1 MHPQPLTKMGCMSSI
16 WSIRRSAT
24 DAKLSGLC
32 GGIAQHW
39 GVDPVLI
46 RVGCGLLALSGGI
59 GLVLYLA
66 GWLLIPVEGKKD
78 APIHDLLGGQARSW
92 PREVW
97 ILLVAISCL
106 LASGIFGSFSPFGFG
121 PAVIL
126 ALIWYF
132 GYYKNRQHRSGG
144 TSGPQSAAQ
153 EGGPAAVPP
162 QQYQFF
168 SYPGPPTAF
177 TQAAEAWRQRIVEY
191 SQRTAQV
198 GTDQYRPHDRPEVA
212 AEDTREPD
220 GPASSLP
227 PAHPLGAGPADY
239 RSAEY
244 SSFLAAPDPVGLYG
258 ETGLSGDRAV
268 RDVPATVNRS
278 RSASATRLRLICL
291 VALGL
296 ALSGLGVV
304 DALGV
309 SVPLAAYFAAAL
321 LVLGPTLVAAA
332 WLGRARG
339 ILPVALVVL
348 LATIGTSVGGPVA
361 QHRGWGSDLK
371 TYTSASQ
378 LASGD
383 DRELGEL
390 KVDLTGLKLTS
401 DASYTAHVDV
411 GVLEVTVPPELNVTI
426 NWKVQSGA
434 FVVDHQKTEAGSDL
448 RGVVNPANADPA
460 VPTLTLNVSVDR
472 GKVQVRR

>member
-1 MHPQPLTKMGCMSSI
+1 MSSI
-16 WSIRRSAT
+16 WTIRRSST
-24 DAKLSGLC
+24 DSKLTGLC
-32 GGIAQHW
+32 GGVAHHW

-46 RVGCGLLALSGGI
+46 RVGCALLALSGGI

-78 APIHDLLGGQARSW
+78 APIHDLLGEQARGW

-97 ILLVAISCL
+97 IIVVAISCL
-106 LASGIFGSFSPFGFG
+106 LAFGIFGSFTPFGFG

-132 GYYKNRQHRSGG
+132 GYFKNRQPRPDDP
-144 TSGPQSAAQ
+144 SGPESAAR
-153 EGGPAAVPP
+153 EGGPAAVAP

-177 TQAAEAWRQRIVEY
+177 TQAAEAWRQRIVEF
-191 SQRTAQV
+191 SQRTTHA
-198 GTDQYRPHDRPEVA
+198 GADQNRPHGQPEA
-212 AEDTREPD
+212 ADEESPEPD

-227 PAHPLGAGPADY
+227 PAQPLGAGPAEY

-258 ETGLSGDRAV
+258 DNGLSGDRAA

-278 RSASATRLRLICL
+278 RSASATRLRLISL

-296 ALSGLGVV
+296 TLSGLGVV
-304 DALGV
+304 DALVV
-309 SVPLAAYFAAAL
+309 SIPLAAYFAAAL
-321 LVLGPTLVAAA
+321 LVLGLTLVAAA

-361 QHRGWGSDLK
+361 QHRGWGSELK

-411 GVLEVTVPPELNVTI
+411 GALEVSVPPELNVRIIWTV
-426 NWKVQSGA
+426 KSGA
-434 FVVDHQKTEAGSDL
+434 FVVDDQETQAGSDL
-448 RGVVNPANADPA
+448 GGVVDPANPDAA